1 MPSATSNQVLSKG
14 FSVPAA
20 TAFVKGRAVK
30 LSGNPEEVTP
40 VTAVTDKVIGIAV
53 FDVTAAEADKGKGVT
68 AVVMGEAVMEASA
81 AINEG
86 DLIAPSANGR
96 AQVAVATNRVIGI
109 AMEAASGAGK
119 YFKVQLD
126 LPGTILA

>member
-14 FSVPAA
+14 FIAA
-20 TAFVKGRAVK
+20 VALTKGRAVK
-30 LSGNPEEVTP
+30 YSGNPEEVTP
-40 VTAVTDKVIGIAV
+40 VTAATDKVAGITV
-53 FDVTAAEADKGKGVT
+53 FDVSAAEITKGKG
-68 AVVMGEAVMEASA
+68 ASLVMEGHAVMEAAA

-86 DLIAPSANGR
+86 DLIAPSTTGTG
-96 AQVAVATNRVIGI
+96 QVAVATNRVIGI

-126 LPGTILA
+126 LPGSILV